1 MIYLAGPY
9 TDKDSEAMELRYL
22 LLSQIAAHFLNHGE
36 MVFSPITHGHALEQ
50 SSPIKNIPYHRWIAH
65 GLWALQKSDR
75 MYVCELPGVDVSTGV
90 NIEIEYA
97 AVFEKPYE
105 FISPDRIKAMDEVDN
120 DLYDRLEKIVEER
133 NVAN

>member
-22 LLSQIAAHFLNHGE
+22 LLTQIGLHFMNHGE
-36 MVFSPITHGHALEQ
+36 MIFSPITHGHALEQ
-50 SSPIKNIPYHRWIAH
+50 VSDITNIPYERWIAH

-75 MYVCELPGVDVSTGV
+75 MYVCELPGCEVSKGV

-97 AVFEKPYE
+97 TVFEKPYE
-105 FISPDRIKAMDEVDN
+105 FIGPEQIKAMDEVDN
-120 DLYDRLEKIVEER
+120 DLFDKLEKLVEER
-133 NVAN
+133 NVTN